1 MPLLRVLIAA
11 FALITLTACGFALRS
26 ARPLPFET
34 LYLNMPETSELAAAL
49 KRSIRASGVTRVP
62 DTREGAQAI
71 LEPIAESREKVI
83 LSLNSAGR
91 VREYQLRQKFAFR
104 VHDGKGGELVP
115 PSEIL
120 LTRDITF
127 NDAQLLAKEQE
138 EVLLYRDMQSDLV
151 QQILRRIAAAKPAA
165 IPTQPLIK

>member
-1 MPLLRVLIAA
+1 MLHFRALIAA
-11 FALITLTACGFALRS
+11 ALLALGTLTACGFQLRG

-34 LYLNMPETSELAAAL
+34 LYINMPDTSELAAAI
-49 KRSIRASGVTRVP
+49 KRTIRASGITRVP

-71 LEPIAESREKVI
+71 LEPMGDSKEKII

-91 VREYQLRQKFAFR
+91 VREYQLRQKFFFR
-104 VHDGKGGELVP
+104 VHDGKGGELLAP
-115 PSEIL
+115 AEII

-138 EVLLYRDMQSDLV
+138 EALLYRDMQNDLV
-151 QQILRRIAAAKPAA
+151 QQILRRIAAAKPVAR
-165 IPTQPLIK
+165 